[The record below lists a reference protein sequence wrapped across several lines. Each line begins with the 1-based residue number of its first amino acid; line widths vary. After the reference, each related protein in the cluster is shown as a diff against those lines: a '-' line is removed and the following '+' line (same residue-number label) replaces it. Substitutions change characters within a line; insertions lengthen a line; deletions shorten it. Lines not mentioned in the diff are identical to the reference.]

1 VKILDAKKYGQFSSC
16 MLRGFKG
23 VCIYIYMLI
32 LLIYACLIY
41 TSKHFFMLVKSDLFC
56 FGKKKGNYTYNGQ
69 QHDAT
74 ASSEGAEYGKCREEV
89 AKALNL
95 SAPCVI
101 SCSGC
106 CTFNGVWSGG
116 GGPGLDTLYLASS
129 FHFLA
134 AQVYILYYIVLY

>member
-32 LLIYACLIY
+32 LLSYMHASYIQANIFYASLIY
-41 TSKHFFMLVKSDLFC
+41 IFLER
-56 FGKKKGNYTYNGQ
+56 KGNYTYNGQ

-74 ASSEGAEYGKCREEV
+74 ASPEGAVYGKCREEV

-134 AQVYILYYIVLY
+134 AQVYILYCIILY